1 MLAGGEHIKI
11 IEICAL
17 SNGAH
22 RNQATSGTIH
32 VPTGW
37 AIIPPEMPIP
47 DTFPFVDIEVEDG
60 VVVSM
65 TAREVPEPGPEP
77 EPEPTTEERV
87 SALEEENTMLK
98 AQVSAQSDQMDFY
111 EECIAEMAS
120 IVYA

>member
-1 MLAGGEHIKI
+1 MRI
-11 IEICAL
+11 IEITAQ

-22 RNQATSGTIH
+22 KNQTLNRFIQPPA
-32 VPTGW
+32 GW
-37 AIIPPEMPIP
+37 AIIPPEMSIP
-47 DTFPFVDIEVEDG
+47 DAFPFVDIEAEDG